1 LAIEVNRLYLSVPA
15 GVPSRV
21 KLRNGAVGKARSI
34 FVKTP
39 DKIQQPSLNKTMLA
53 FAVASFAV
61 GTVVRVF
68 AAQNDLWF
76 DEVWTLELLRERVH
90 SFGDVFI
97 NIKHSNNHH
106 LCSLWMWLVGQNAS
120 ALVYRLPSVL
130 ASIGTIVLAGLIGLR
145 QSRLEGCVAVILTS
159 WSYLLIHFGT
169 EARGYSLSIFF
180 ALLAWYALQQFE
192 ERRSWAWRIVFW
204 IAAVLGFL
212 AHLEFAI
219 CFAGLVVWALWRF
232 GRYRPQWRQAVPD
245 LFALFT
251 VPVVILLAFYF
262 VAIRGMEVGGGP
274 EWQVTPLLIKTG
286 SYMLG
291 GPASGAAAGI
301 AALLAVASIY
311 VVLVY
316 LMFERDDRWIFYAVV
331 ITAPIG
337 LIPILLLVPLSVRY
351 FMISVAASFLLLSSG
366 YAALL
371 RRGIV
376 GLGIG
381 LTLLGVFVAGN
392 AVDTSNLLRF
402 GRGQYL
408 AALRFMEKNSHGR
421 EVAIASDHDFRNAML
436 VNYYKRY
443 LERPDYIRY
452 MDGPALREE
461 NVRTH
466 GSSAGAEWLILHRF
480 DLREHP
486 ERVTDHL
493 GNNYRLITIYRYSDL
508 SGWNWL
514 LYHNLNRLPVTP
526 ASPLLQ

>member
-1 LAIEVNRLYLSVPA
+1 M
-15 GVPSRV
+15 
-21 KLRNGAVGKARSI
+21 
-34 FVKTP
+34 KTP
-39 DKIQQPSLNKTMLA
+39 GETQQPSLNKAMLA
-53 FAVASFAV
+53 IAVASFAV

-90 SFGDVFI
+90 SFGDVFT
-97 NIKHSNNHH
+97 NVKHSNNHH
-106 LCSLWMWLVGQNAS
+106 LVSLWMWLVGQNAS
-120 ALVYRLPSVL
+120 AMVYRLPSVL

-145 QSRLEGCVAVILTS
+145 QSRLEGCITVILTS

-169 EARGYSLSIFF
+169 ETRGYSLCIFF

-192 ERRSWAWRIVFW
+192 ERRSRTWTVVFW
-204 IAAVLGFL
+204 SAVVLGFL

-219 CFAGLVVWALWRF
+219 CLAGLVAWALWRF
-232 GRYRPQWRQAVPD
+232 VRYRSKWRQAFLD

-251 VPVVILLAFYF
+251 VPIVLLLAFYF

-274 EWQVTPLLIKTG
+274 EYQVTPLLIKTA

-331 ITAPIG
+331 IVAPLG
-337 LIPILLLVPLSVRY
+337 LIAILLPVPLSVRF
-351 FMISVAASFLLLSSG
+351 FMVSVAASLVLLSSG

-371 RRGIV
+371 RRGV
-376 GLGIG
+376 AGRGIG
-381 LTLLGVFVAGN
+381 LTLLAVFVAGN
-392 AVDTSNLLRF
+392 AVNTVNLLRF

-408 AALRFMEKNSHGR
+408 AALRFMEKNSGGR
-421 EVAIASDHDFRNAML
+421 EVVITSDHDFRNAML

-443 LERPDYIRY
+443 LERADYTQY
-452 MDGPALREE
+452 VDKATLDEE
-461 NVRTH
+461 NVRTK
-466 GSSAGAEWLILHRF
+466 GASLGAEWLILHRF
-480 DLREHP
+480 DLREQP
-486 ERVTDHL
+486 EGVTDIY
-493 GNNYRLITIYRYSDL
+493 GNNYKLVSIYRYSDL

-514 LYHNLNRLPVTP
+514 LYHNLNRLPVKSFP
-526 ASPLLQ
+526 

>member
-1 LAIEVNRLYLSVPA
+1 MLWM
-15 GVPSRV
+15 
-21 KLRNGAVGKARSI
+21 AVC
-34 FVKTP
+34 
-39 DKIQQPSLNKTMLA
+39 
-53 FAVASFAV
+53 SFAV
-61 GTVVRVF
+61 RAGVRVF

-90 SFGDVFI
+90 SFEDVFI

-145 QSRLEGCVAVILTS
+145 QSRLEGCIAVILTS

-169 EARGYSLSIFF
+169 EARGYSLAIFF

-192 ERRSWAWRIVFW
+192 EKRSLTWTVVFW
-204 IAAVLGFL
+204 SAAVLGFL

-219 CFAGLVVWALWRF
+219 CFAGLVVWSLWRF
-232 GRYRPQWRQAVPD
+232 ASHRPKWRQAVLD

-251 VPVVILLAFYF
+251 VPIVLLLAFYF

-274 EWQVTPLLIKTG
+274 KYQVTPLLIKTA

-291 GPASGAAAGI
+291 GPGSGAAAGI
-301 AALLAVASIY
+301 AALLGVASIY

-331 ITAPIG
+331 IVAPLG
-337 LIPILLLVPLSVRY
+337 LIAILLPVPLSVRY
-351 FMISVAASFLLLSSG
+351 FMVSVAASLVLLSSG

-371 RRGIV
+371 RRGV
-376 GLGIG
+376 AGRGIG
-381 LTLLGVFVAGN
+381 LTLLAVFVAGN
-392 AVDTSNLLRF
+392 AVNTGNLLRF

-408 AALRFMEKNSHGR
+408 AALRFMEKNSDGR
-421 EVAIASDHDFRNAML
+421 EVVITSDHDFRNGML
-436 VNYYKRY
+436 VNYYKHY
-443 LERPDYIRY
+443 LERADYTRY
-452 MDGPALREE
+452 VDKATLDQE
-461 NVRTH
+461 NVRTK
-466 GSSAGAEWLILHRF
+466 GASSGAEWLILHRF
-480 DLREHP
+480 DLTEQP
-486 ERVTDHL
+486 ERLTDIY
-493 GNNYRLITIYRYSDL
+493 GNNYKLVSIYRYSDL

-514 LYHNLNRLPVTP
+514 LYHNLNRPPVMP
-526 ASPLLQ
+526 HSPLLQ